1 MFVKFSLKKTFQKP
15 FQNEAQ
21 TMNKLMPKTNCFL
34 SSLFFKFWPRFLN
47 LLGPQDGAKSAA
59 LLAAPGVLKP
69 TAFMLALTDCFSFLR
84 GGQSGPNSRVNLAV
98 VSTSWLIFHYWPV
111 FDLPW
116 VCLSAFWSFFSRLG
130 TLQPRFWSPSWPY
143 VGTYFALGGIF
154 GHGAGI
160 AAKKTC
166 WHSLS
171 AFRFHN
177 AARRYVRSTWNR

>member
-1 MFVKFSLKKTFQKP
+1 
-15 FQNEAQ
+15 
-21 TMNKLMPKTNCFL
+21 MPKIARCPT
-34 SSLFFKFWPRFLN
+34 SSFSGFILYFGTSW
-47 LLGPQDGAKSAA
+47 ASKSAA

-154 GHGAGI
+154 RQGAGI
-160 AAKKTC
+160 AAKKPC
-166 WHSLS
+166 WHFLS
-171 AFRFHN
+171 VFRFHN
-177 AARRYVRSTWNR
+177 AARQYVRSTSAASRRECLACQTHFLLSFNACL

>member
-1 MFVKFSLKKTFQKP
+1 MLKTCCFST
-15 FQNEAQ
+15 
-21 TMNKLMPKTNCFL
+21 
-34 SSLFFKFWPRFLN
+34 SIFWGSGLDF
-47 LLGPQDGAKSAA
+47 GASWASKSAA

-160 AAKKTC
+160 AAKRTAGIHFLLFVSTMQRGGTC
-166 WHSLS
+166 AAHGIGAKLVHFGPKHFLCQ
-171 AFRFHN
+171 AFFTLLN
-177 AARRYVRSTWNR
+177 

>member
-1 MFVKFSLKKTFQKP
+1 MSQKTYDFSWISARKMLCCK
-15 FQNEAQ
+15 
-21 TMNKLMPKTNCFL
+21 
-34 SSLFFKFWPRFLN
+34 S
-47 LLGPQDGAKSAA
+47 KSAS

-160 AAKKTC
+160 AAKRTAGIHFLLFVSTMQRGGTC
-166 WHSLS
+166 EAHPPPPEGR
-171 AFRFHN
+171 AVR
-177 AARRYVRSTWNR
+177 ARQ